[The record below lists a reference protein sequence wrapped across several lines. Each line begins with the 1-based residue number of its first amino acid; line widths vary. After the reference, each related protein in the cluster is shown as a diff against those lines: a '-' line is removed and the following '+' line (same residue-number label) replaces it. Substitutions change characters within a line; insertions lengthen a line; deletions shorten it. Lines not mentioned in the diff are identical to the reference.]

1 MARRRLPISRGWV
14 QIAILTYVIG
24 FTILGILA
32 YLVYAEQPPIPGR
45 VVDTSGKTVFTRDE
59 IFAGMNVFQ
68 RYGVMQ
74 YGSIYG
80 HGAYLGPD
88 FTADYLHRQA
98 ELLTREYEKEM
109 PEVPGVATI
118 RVRDELHDNTYDS
131 SSDTLLFSE
140 ARARVHEELIGHYIG
155 VFDNPTTV
163 AGMQPRFIQDHDDI
177 RTLTAFFAWTA
188 WTAAANRPGYPY
200 SYTNNWPPEPL
211 AGNELTADALTWSA
225 VSIITL
231 LGGMGI
237 ILYLFGR
244 YDWLGWTA
252 EKATIRFRPVGDI
265 VLAPAQRMIVWFLV
279 IASILFLAQTLLGG
293 VLAHYRA
300 DPDGFYGINLSTI
313 LPYNLARTW
322 HVQLSIF
329 WVSTAYL
336 ATGVFMAP
344 LIAGHE
350 PKGQGKL
357 SLFLLS
363 ALVLVVVGSLS
374 GEAASIF
381 GFLNEGLLWH
391 WIGHQGWEYL
401 DLGRLWQILLVIGLF
416 FWVVI
421 LFRGLRGPM
430 RKEGLGNMPWLLFY
444 AALALPVFYA
454 AGLLTSP
461 EQGFVVTDFW
471 RFWVVHLWVE
481 DFLELFTTI
490 VVAYMFVLLGMVR
503 ETTGLRIIYL
513 DMILYGVGGVV
524 GTMHHLYFSG
534 APAAHMALGAT
545 FSAMEVIPLLLLT
558 LEAWGFIRSGE
569 RSLAGDEHPHR
580 WAVWFLIAVGVWN
593 FFGAG
598 VFGFLINLPVV
609 SYYQIGTNLTANHAH
624 TAMMGVYGMLAVGLL
639 LFCLRYLT
647 RPDKW
652 SSRTAAV
659 AFWSLNIGL
668 LWMSL
673 VNLFPVGIVQL
684 YTSLADG
691 YWQARSPDFL
701 TGWVKVLEWLRLPGD
716 LLFILGGAV
725 AVLRMAVRAV
735 HYPSLNRTEADV
747 PMEVRLFTAEA
758 EPP

>member
-1 MARRRLPISRGWV
+1 MARRPLPISRWWV
-14 QIAILTYVIG
+14 QLAILTYVIG

-32 YLVYAEQPPIPGR
+32 YLVYQEQPPIPGK
-45 VVDTSGKTVFTRDE
+45 VVDASGRTIFTRDDV
-59 IFAGMNVFQ
+59 FAGMNVFQ

-74 YGSIYG
+74 YGSVYG

-98 ELLTREYEKEM
+98 ENLTRAYELET
-109 PEVPGVATI
+109 PDYPSVGAA
-118 RVRDELHDNTYDS
+118 RVRDELHANTYDEA
-131 SSDTLLFSE
+131 SDTLIWSD
-140 ARARVHEELIGHYIG
+140 ARAKVHEDLVEHYIG
-155 VFDNPTTV
+155 VFDCPTPQS
-163 AGMQPRFIQDHDDI
+163 GMQAHFIRNHDEI
-177 RTLTAFFAWTA
+177 RALTAFFAWTA
-188 WTAAANRPGYPY
+188 SANRPGKLY
-200 SYTNNWPPEPL
+200 SYTNNWPPEEA
-211 AGNELTADALTWSA
+211 AGNVLTADALTWSA
-225 VSIITL
+225 VSIIGL
-231 LGGMGI
+231 LGGTGI

-252 EKATIRFRPVGDI
+252 RKTHIHFRPVGDV
-265 VLAPAQRMIVWFLV
+265 VLAPAQRAIVWFLV
-279 IASILFLAQTLLGG
+279 IASLLFLVQTLLGG
-293 VLAHYRA
+293 LLAHYRA
-300 DPDGFYGINLSTI
+300 DPDGFYSFDLSHA

-329 WVSTAYL
+329 WVVTAYL
-336 ATGVFMAP
+336 ATGIFMAP

-350 PKGQGKL
+350 PKGQSTL
-357 SLFLLS
+357 SIFLLA
-363 ALVLVVVGSLS
+363 ALTLVVVGSLA
-374 GEAASIF
+374 GEAVSIF
-381 GFLNEGLLWH
+381 GWFGDSPLWH
-391 WIGHQGWEYL
+391 WLGHQGWEYL
-401 DLGRLWQILLVIGLF
+401 DLGRLWQILLTVGLF
-416 FWVVI
+416 VWVLI

-430 RKEGLGNMPWLLFY
+430 GREGLGNMPWLLFY

-461 EQGFVVTDFW
+461 KQGFVITDFW

-503 ETTGLRIIYL
+503 ETTGLRVIYL
-513 DMILYGVGGVV
+513 DMTLYGIGGVV

-534 APAAHMALGAT
+534 APVAHMALGAT
-545 FSAMEVIPLLLLT
+545 FSALEVIPLLLLT

-624 TAMMGVYGMLAVGLL
+624 TAMMGVYGMLAIGLL

-652 SSRTAAV
+652 NSRMAGIS
-659 AFWSLNIGL
+659 FWSLNLGL

-684 YTSLADG
+684 HTALADG
-691 YWQARSPDFL
+691 YWQARSPELFL
-701 TGWVKVLEWLRLPGD
+701 TGWVQTLEWLRLPGD
-716 LLFILGGAV
+716 ALFIVGGAIPL
-725 AVLRMAVRAV
+725 ARMAVTAI
-735 HYPSLNRTEADV
+735 HYPSLNRIDANV
-747 PMEVRLFTAEA
+747 PMEVRLFTAA
-758 EPP
+758 EEESG